1 MSKYFTHTAENI
13 NHITEMLITRGINE
27 FKFCLENDCYDGN
40 KQNNS
45 LSNLEWCTVK
55 KVVQKI
61 SKIMGEEM
69 S

>member
-13 NHITEMLITRGINE
+13 NHITIGGQPEMCINHI
-27 FKFCLENDCYDGN
+27 DGN

-55 KVVQKI
+55 NVVQKI
-61 SKIMGEEM
+61 DRIMGEEM